1 MNRLNIPCLFS
12 DIDKNEDSRLLNCRI
27 KVQHDKS
34 NLNGSYFDKE
44 DMIKCAEKSL
54 RRTPILGSVIYD
66 EESEEYR
73 LNGHDMKYEIIKT
86 EEGYDLKICHIE
98 RIYGYIPED
107 ADISTE
113 YDEDSNKT
121 YLVTNGV
128 LWKNY
133 LDEVEDILNNNDGNT
148 EVSMEVSV
156 NESFD
161 NDDGL
166 LQIKDYTFEGI
177 TMLGVPPG
185 MKGANLQLFSN
196 DTKNIK
202 QELEELINVYSLE
215 KEGNDLDENKNTE
228 HDNENFGLSVQN
240 ISDQISSQI
249 ASRLIEREDY
259 WGDKYQSREF
269 YFMDILPDDK
279 VAIVENADWERRE
292 YFGIPYVINED
303 VISLD
308 FENKKSYIQEWREM
322 NGDAE
327 PKIYSIDDT
336 QFKEYIMNKFKKKD
350 EEDDKEEDED
360 FKCGDSDDKKKK
372 KKYEELETEFTTLEE
387 SYSSL
392 ENSFNELK
400 EKYDAM
406 SDYQEL
412 KDFKDNYDK
421 AKYEKEVSEIT
432 AEFDFLEEE
441 EIKEFKEKVLNKEI
455 TKEQY
460 KKELFCLLGMKKVEN
475 KKEFSKKE
483 TSSEINI
490 LDENE
495 TVKYEPYGGLFK
507 KYLNK

>member
-12 DIDKNEDSRLLNCRI
+12 EIDKNEDSRLLNCRI
-27 KVQHDKS
+27 KVQHDES

-73 LNGHDMKYEIIKT
+73 LNGHDMKYEIIET

-98 RIYGYIPED
+98 RIFGYIPED

-148 EVSMEVSV
+148 EVSMEISV
-156 NESFD
+156 NESSY

-177 TMLGVPPG
+177 TMIGVPPG
-185 MKGANLQLFSN
+185 MKGSNLQLFSSN
-196 DTKNIK
+196 TKNIK
-202 QELEELINVYSLE
+202 QELEELIKVYSLE
-215 KEGNDLDENKNTE
+215 KEGNNLDVNKNTK
-228 HDNENFGLSVQN
+228 HDNENFGLSADN
-240 ISDQISSQI
+240 IADQIITQI
-249 ASRLIEREDY
+249 NSKLVERKDY
-259 WGDKYQSREF
+259 WGDKYLEREF

-279 VAIVENADWERRE
+279 IAIVEDADWSSRQ

-303 VISLD
+303 IVSLD
-308 FENKKSYIQEWREM
+308 FENKKSYIHEWREM

-336 QFKEYIMNKFKKKD
+336 QFKENIMNKFKKKD
-350 EEDDKEEDED
+350 EELE
-360 FKCGDSDDKKKK
+360 S
-372 KKYEELETEFTTLEE
+372 ELSALQE
-387 SYSSL
+387 SYS
-392 ENSFNELK
+392 ELK
-400 EKYDAM
+400 AQLDSM
-406 SDYQEL
+406 SDYADL
-412 KDFKDNYDK
+412 KAFKESYDN
-421 AKYEKEVSEIT
+421 AKYESEI
-432 AEFDFLEEE
+432 E
-441 EIKEFKEKVLNKEI
+441 EISNMFSLDIEEYSDLKEKVLSKEI
-455 TKEQY
+455 SKEQY
-460 KKELFCLLGMKKVEN
+460 QEKLALKQFMKEKHEKFEKKFE
-475 KKEFSKKE
+475 KESG
-483 TSSEINI
+483 SSEIKIINDDI
-490 LDENE
+490 EKENL
-495 TVKYEPYGGLFK
+495 PYNGEFE
-507 KYLNK
+507 KYLRR

>member
-12 DIDKNEDSRLLNCRI
+12 EIDKNEDSRLLNCRI

-73 LNGHDMKYEIIKT
+73 LNGHDMKYEIIET

-98 RIYGYIPED
+98 RIFGYIPED

-156 NESFD
+156 NESSY

-177 TMLGVPPG
+177 TMIGVPPG
-185 MKGANLQLFSN
+185 MKGSNLQLFSSN
-196 DTKNIK
+196 TKNIK
-202 QELEELINVYSLE
+202 QELEELIKVYSLE
-215 KEGNDLDENKNTE
+215 KEGNNLDVNKNAE

-240 ISDQISSQI
+240 INDQISSQI

-292 YFGIPYVINED
+292 YFGIPYAINED
-303 VISLD
+303 AISLD
-308 FENKKSYIQEWREM
+308 FENKKPYIQEWREM
-322 NGDAE
+322 NGDSE
-327 PKIYSIDDT
+327 SKIYSIDDT
-336 QFKEYIMNKFKKKD
+336 QFKEHIMNKFKKKD

-360 FKCGDSDDKKKK
+360 FKCGGSNDKKK
-372 KKYEELETEFTTLEE
+372 KKYEELESELNALQE
-387 SYSSL
+387 SYS
-392 ENSFNELK
+392 ELK
-400 EKYDAM
+400 AQLDSM
-406 SDYQEL
+406 SDYADL
-412 KDFKDNYDK
+412 KAFKESYDN
-421 AKYEKEVSEIT
+421 AKYESEI
-432 AEFDFLEEE
+432 E
-441 EIKEFKEKVLNKEI
+441 EISNMFSLDIEEYSDLKEKVLSKEI
-455 TKEQY
+455 SKEQY
-460 KKELFCLLGMKKVEN
+460 QEKLALKQFMKEKHEKFEKKFE
-475 KKEFSKKE
+475 KESG
-483 TSSEINI
+483 SSEIKIINDDI
-490 LDENE
+490 EKENL
-495 TVKYEPYGGLFK
+495 PYNGEFE
-507 KYLNK
+507 KYLRR